1 VPDLSEILA
10 ANRGVGYVIAPAGF
24 GKTHL
29 VAQAVSRTDR
39 RQLVLT
45 HTYAGVN
52 QLRRKMRDL
61 KVCSH
66 CFRIDTIASWALRL
80 SLSYPATSRW
90 TIERPTA
97 DEWCA
102 LYKACAALLDFNFIR
117 RILRASYC
125 GLYVDEYQDCSFAQ
139 HELVLK
145 LARDLPCRLLGDPL
159 QGIFDF
165 NEQPLDWDRDVS
177 SAFVSLGEMLTPHRW
192 IRARSPAIGT
202 WLADVR
208 RQLQAGQP
216 VDLTQNRPRGVTFKP
231 ANAQTLFKIQAN
243 TCRYFQCAPDETVI
257 AIHNGSQEY
266 KAKCHVL
273 AKNLAGKFSSIEE
286 IEGKALFSF
295 VNKIESARTNQAKL
309 KGAIAFAEQCMT
321 ATKSSLPAA
330 TLRGEQ
336 AGIRQSTRNKKVAEA
351 ANAYLAAP
359 SSSNLAHFL
368 SALKSIEGVKVA
380 RADLFNRAM
389 GVLRK
394 HALHPD
400 LTFVQAAEE
409 YQTEF
414 RYKGRPVG
422 HRKLIG
428 TTLLVKGL
436 EFDHAIVLDAAC
448 LSKTE
453 LYVALTRGARSI
465 TIISTTRILHPAG

>member
-10 ANRGVGYVIAPAGF
+10 ASLGVGYVVAPAGF

-29 VAQAVSRTDR
+29 IAQAVSRTEK

-61 KVCSH
+61 NVCSR

-90 TIERPTA
+90 TTERPTA

-102 LYKACAALLDFNFIR
+102 LYKACTALLDFSFIR
-117 RILRASYC
+117 RILRASYF
-125 GLYVDEYQDCSFAQ
+125 GLYVDEYQDCSLAQ
-139 HELVLK
+139 HELVLR
-145 LARDLPCRLLGDPL
+145 LARDLPCRLLGDPM

-165 NEQPLDWDRDVS
+165 NEEPLDWDRDVTS
-177 SAFVSLGEMLTPHRW
+177 TFVSLGQMLTPHRW
-192 IRARSPAIGT
+192 IRTRSPAIGT
-202 WLADVR
+202 WLANVR
-208 RQLQAGQP
+208 RSLEVGQP
-216 VDLTQNRPRGVTFKP
+216 VNLARDLPRGVIFKS
-231 ANAQTLFKIQAN
+231 ANAQNLFRIQAN
-243 TCRYFQCAPDETVI
+243 ACRYFQCSSDETVI
-257 AIHNGSQEY
+257 AIHKGSQEY

-273 AKNLAGKFSSIEE
+273 ARNLSGKFSSIEE

-295 VNKIESARTNQAKL
+295 VNKIENARTSRVKL
-309 KGAIAFAEQCMT
+309 KEVVAFAEKCMT
-321 ATKSSLPAA
+321 ATTSNMPAA

-336 AGIRQSTRNKKVAEA
+336 ASIRQSTRNKKAAEA
-351 ANAYLAAP
+351 ANAYLSTP
-359 SSSNLAHFL
+359 SSGNLAHFL
-368 SALKSIEGVKVA
+368 SAIKSIDGVKVT
-380 RADLFNRAM
+380 RADLFNRTM

-394 HALHPD
+394 NALQPH
-400 LTFVQAAEE
+400 LTFMQAAEE
-409 YQTEF
+409 YQAEF

-422 HRKLIG
+422 HRRLIG

-448 LSKTE
+448 LSKKE
-453 LYVALTRGARSI
+453 LYVALTRGAMSI
-465 TIISTTRILHPAG
+465 TIISTTHILHPVD

>member
-1 VPDLSEILA
+1 M
-10 ANRGVGYVIAPAGF
+10 GGGYVVAPAGF

-29 VAQAVSRTDR
+29 IAEAVSRTEK

-61 KVCSH
+61 NVRSR

-80 SLSYPATSRW
+80 SLSYPVTSRW
-90 TIERPTA
+90 IIERPTA

-102 LYKACAALLDFNFIR
+102 LYNACSALLDFTFIR
-117 RILRASYC
+117 RILRASYS
-125 GLYVDEYQDCSFAQ
+125 GLYVDEYQDCSLEQ
-139 HELVLK
+139 HKLVLK
-145 LARDLPCRLLGDPL
+145 LARDLPCRVLGDPM

-165 NEQPLDWDRDVS
+165 NEQPVDWDRDVS
-177 SAFVSLGEMLTPHRW
+177 STFVSLGQMNTPHRW
-192 IRARSPAIGT
+192 NRAQSVAIGA
-202 WLADVR
+202 WLSEVR
-208 RQLQAGQP
+208 RHIENGEP
-216 VDLTQNRPRGVTFKP
+216 VNLTENLPRGVWFKY
-231 ANAQTLFKIQAN
+231 ANAQTLFRIQAN
-243 TCRYFQCAPDETVI
+243 TCRYFQCNANETVI
-257 AIHNGSQEY
+257 AIHKGSQEY

-273 AKNLAGKFSSIEE
+273 AKNLGGKFSSIEE

-295 VNKIESARTNQAKL
+295 VNKIEKSQTNQMKL
-309 KGAIAFAEQCMT
+309 KEVVAFAEKCMT
-321 ATKSSLPAA
+321 ATKANLPAA

-336 AGIRQSTRNKKVAEA
+336 AVIRHDTRNKKAAEA
-351 ANAYLAAP
+351 ANTYLAVA
-359 SSSNLAHFL
+359 SSANLACFL
-368 SALKSIEGVKVA
+368 SALKNIGETKVT

-389 GVLRK
+389 GILRK
-394 HALHPD
+394 HVLQPH

-422 HRKLIG
+422 HRRLIG

-448 LSKTE
+448 LSKKE
-453 LYVALTRGARSI
+453 LYVALTRGAKSI
-465 TIISTTRILHPAG
+465 TIISTTHILNSVD

>member
-1 VPDLSEILA
+1 VPELSEILS
-10 ANRGVGYVIAPAGF
+10 ANRGIGYVVAPAGF

-29 VAQAVSRTDR
+29 IAEAVSRTDR

-61 KVCSH
+61 KVSSR

-90 TIERPTA
+90 AIERPTG
-97 DEWCA
+97 DDWCG
-102 LYKACAALLDFNFIR
+102 LYRACSALLEFNFVR
-117 RILRASYC
+117 RILKASYS
-125 GLYVDEYQDCSFAQ
+125 GLYVDEYQDCSIAQ
-139 HELVLK
+139 HDLVLK

-165 NEQPLDWDRDVS
+165 NEEQLDWGRDIF
-177 SAFVSLGEMLTPHRW
+177 SAVVSLGQMFTPHRW
-192 IRARSPAIGT
+192 IRTGSPAIGT

-208 RQLQAGQP
+208 RNLEAGQP
-216 VDLTQNRPRGVTFKP
+216 VNLARDLPHGVTFKS
-231 ANAQTLFKIQAN
+231 ADAQSLFRIQAN
-243 TCRYFQCAPDETVI
+243 ACRYLRCGPDETAI
-257 AIHNGSQEY
+257 AIHKGSQEY

-273 AKNLAGKFSSIEE
+273 ARNLAGAFSSIEE

-295 VNKIESARTNQAKL
+295 VEKIEDARTNRAKL
-309 KGAIAFAEQCMT
+309 KGAVAFAKQCMT
-321 ATKSSLPAA
+321 AVELNLPAA
-330 TLRGEQ
+330 TLRGEHT
-336 AGIRQSTRNKKVAEA
+336 GISQSTRNKKAAEA

-359 SSSNLAHFL
+359 SSCNLAYFL
-368 SALKSIEGVKVA
+368 SAVKCIDGVRIT
-380 RADLFNRAM
+380 RADLFNRTM

-394 HALHPD
+394 HALRPH
-400 LTFVQAAEE
+400 LTFIQAAEE
-409 YQTEF
+409 YQAEF
-414 RYKGRPVG
+414 RHKGRPLG
-422 HRKLIG
+422 RRKLIG

-448 LSKTE
+448 LSKKE

-465 TIISTTRILHPAG
+465 TIISTADVLHPVD